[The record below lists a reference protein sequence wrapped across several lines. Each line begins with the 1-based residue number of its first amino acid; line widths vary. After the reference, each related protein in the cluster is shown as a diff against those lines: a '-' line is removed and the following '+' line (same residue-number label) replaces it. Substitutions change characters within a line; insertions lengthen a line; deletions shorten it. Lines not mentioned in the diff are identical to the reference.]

1 MKPLRLDRVRD
12 ALVIAPHPDDET
24 IGAYGL
30 IRRLIWRGAR
40 VRVIVAAD
48 GAASHPASL
57 RWPRRRLIVERRRE
71 TRAAMRRV
79 GVTAAK
85 VRFLGLPDGSLS
97 DLTRCEARALSR
109 EIARARRADL
119 LVLPARDDDHPD
131 HRAIARIAA
140 AAGARTARRIEY
152 LVWPDRDARRRP
164 AVATLRLGT
173 AAAAK
178 RGAIRRYRTQTGAI
192 DDDPNGFAISRAEL
206 ARFSRPLEL
215 YREIRR

>member
-1 MKPLRLDRVRD
+1 MRTLRLDRVRD

-30 IRRLIWRGAR
+30 IRSLIRRGAR

-48 GAASHPASL
+48 GAASHPASK
-57 RWPRRRLIVERRRE
+57 RWPRRRLIAERRRE
-71 TRAAMRRV
+71 TRAAMRRI
-79 GVTAAK
+79 GVAAGR
-85 VRFLGLPDGSLS
+85 VRFLGLPDGRLS
-97 DLTRCEARALSR
+97 DLTRREALPLARAVAH
-109 EIARARRADL
+109 ARTADL

-131 HRAIARIAA
+131 HRAVARIARS
-140 AAGARTARRIEY
+140 AGGGRARRLEY
-152 LVWPDRDARRRP
+152 LVWPKRNARPSP
-164 AVATLRLGT
+164 ATAAIRLGE

-192 DDDPNGFAISRAEL
+192 DDDPGGFVISRAEL
-206 ARFSRPLEL
+206 ARFSHPLEH

>member
-30 IRRLIWRGAR
+30 IRRLTRRGAR

-57 RWPRRRLIVERRRE
+57 RWPRRRLIAERRRE
-71 TRAAMRRV
+71 TRAAMRRI
-79 GVTAAK
+79 GVPAGR
-85 VRFLGLPDGSLS
+85 VHFIGLPDGQLS
-97 DLTRCEARALSR
+97 DLTRQEGRALAR
-109 EIARARRADL
+109 EVAQARRADL

-131 HRAIARIAA
+131 HRAVARIVR
-140 AAGARTARRIEY
+140 AAGGGSARRIEY
-152 LVWPDRDARRRP
+152 LVWPNRQVRAAP
-164 AVATLRLGT
+164 AIATLRLGHI
-173 AAAAK
+173 AAAK

-192 DDDPNGFAISRAEL
+192 DDDPRGFAISRAEL
-206 ARFSRPLEL
+206 ARFSHPLEQ
-215 YREIRR
+215 YRELCR